1 MTFID
6 SLPTYTLVLPALLV
20 VGAWLLSKIL
30 RFSMWATLLVGCL
43 PFVLPYLDLPFS
55 REFLDAN
62 PLYLIGGGWA
72 LLFCF
77 ALGRAIVSPALG
89 ENGRNPA
96 GVVRAAFGV
105 VLGVALLVVA
115 LLVSRP
121 EILESTFPGWKG
133 GAGLVLLCASLLSMS
148 LWLARVLKAAIVF
161 SLWSIVSLVLASELF
176 LNKLPY
182 EVVREDLRHL
192 QPLASR
198 FGLEDALKQVET
210 FASPIH
216 DDSSSVSEKIRAY
229 VLGVSPNTGYLFPK
243 ERSFARALQGVL
255 ERQGVSAEV
264 KDGTSFDA
272 SSVQM
277 QEIAARQIAP
287 LKPDVVVIMG
297 WGADTVRGR
306 NSYGIPGLSELAAK
320 KYVENIR
327 ALHRYPFAADVVE
340 SVLYRYGTNLMS
352 PTAAEIP
359 LEALPYRVSPEEFKR
374 EMLST
379 VKSLNEAGSQVILL
393 PEPVAY
399 ESESEYRVAMQQVA
413 QETKAAFIPVDELLS
428 GDPKLSSNGRLFARG
443 RILSQLGYDNLA
455 TLVIPTLVA
464 KTSKGG
470 AAIVPNNVSNNLP
483 SNVPTQSV
491 TFASVGGALPTVDGG
506 SIAPIVREEV
516 SLLVDPNQVRGDLIF
531 RIKIAEQGTRFYRV
545 VFSVNGEFVADRRL
559 DSRDETRVRF
569 SLPPEAKKY
578 SVVELTL
585 RTVASPPPNEDL
597 IGTTDQFAPT
607 PLQVTSDPSG
617 VSMVKVGRRAFFARS
632 RGAGAV
638 ALSIDLRSGD
648 IINSI
653 RSEDAAEVA
662 KWILNQPWGSI
673 VATSL
678 QFTKPEELATL
689 RPALKFIG
697 ASNLPL
703 KEKGGNSVIGV
714 TGTKK
719 GEARTETTADG
730 SATVTIGS
738 EILKSYAKFTLFDVT
753 TGGKE
758 FSRPSSNS
766 ERTAGTGGAL
776 GTPDQVGSLAPQVDA
791 SSGSNVASES
801 TSSLTQQTQPT
812 ELIQGNP
819 TAISAESSAQG
830 SGPASE

>member
-1 MTFID
+1 MNLID

-43 PFVLPYLDLPFS
+43 PFALPYFDLPFS

-89 ENGRNPA
+89 ENGRSPA
-96 GVVRAAFGV
+96 GVIKAVFGV

-121 EILESTFPGWKG
+121 EMLESTFPGWKG

-161 SLWSIVSLVLASELF
+161 SLWSVVSLVLASELF

-198 FGLEDALKQVET
+198 FGLEETLKEVET
-210 FASPIH
+210 FTSPINS
-216 DDSSSVSEKIRAY
+216 DSATVTDKIRAY

-255 ERQGVSAEV
+255 ERQGVNAEV

-272 SSVQM
+272 STIQL
-277 QEIAARQIAP
+277 QETAVSRVAP

-297 WGADTVRGR
+297 WGADTVKGR

-320 KYVENIR
+320 QYVEKIR
-327 ALHRYPFAADVVE
+327 ALHRYPFAADIVE

-352 PTAAEIP
+352 ARAAEVP
-359 LEALPYRVSPEEFKR
+359 LEALPYRVSPEEYR
-374 EMLST
+374 IEMLSA
-379 VKSLNEAGSQVILL
+379 VKALNEAGAQVILL
-393 PEPVAY
+393 PEPVAQEV
-399 ESESEYRVAMQQVA
+399 ESPYRDAMKEIADQTNA
-413 QETKAAFIPVDELLS
+413 TFLPIDEMLS
-428 GDPKLSSNGRLFARG
+428 GDQQLSSNGRLFARG
-443 RILSQLGYDNLA
+443 RILSQVGYAHVANLI
-455 TLVIPTLVA
+455 TPILLE
-464 KTSKGG
+464 KTSKGVARNITPEEG
-470 AAIVPNNVSNNLP
+470 TPTTLAATTGSAFVAAPGL
-483 SNVPTQSV
+483 
-491 TFASVGGALPTVDGG
+491 LPTVDGG
-506 SIAPIVREEV
+506 SITPIVRDEV
-516 SLLVDPNQVRGDLIF
+516 SLLVDPNQVKGDLIF
-531 RIKIAEQGTRFYRV
+531 RIKIAEQGSRFYRV

-585 RTVASPPPNEDL
+585 RTIASPPSNEDL
-597 IGTTDQFAPT
+597 IGTIEQFAPI
-607 PLQVTSDPSG
+607 PLQVTSEPSG
-617 VSMVKVGRRAFFARS
+617 VSMVKVGKRAFFARS
-632 RGAGAV
+632 RGVGAV
-638 ALSIDLRSGD
+638 AVSVDLRSGD
-648 IINSI
+648 ILNSL
-653 RSEDAAEVA
+653 RSEDASEVA
-662 KWILNQPWGSI
+662 RWILNQPWGSV

-678 QFTKPEELATL
+678 QFASSEELSTL

-697 ASNLPL
+697 AAGAML
-703 KEKGGNSVIGV
+703 KERGGNSIIGI

-719 GEARTETTADG
+719 GEARSEITSNG
-730 SATVTIGS
+730 PATITIGS

-753 TGGKE
+753 TGGKD
-758 FSRPSSNS
+758 FARSPSNASRTTAGGGVS
-766 ERTAGTGGAL
+766 ENVDRTASEL
-776 GTPDQVGSLAPQVDA
+776 PQVDR
-791 SSGSNVASES
+791 SGE
-801 TSSLTQQTQPT
+801 PT
-812 ELIQGNP
+812 EVVEPSPKTSETIQTDASVG
-819 TAISAESSAQG
+819 SA
-830 SGPASE
+830 PAPE

>member
-1 MTFID
+1 MNLID
-6 SLPTYTLVLPALLV
+6 SLPTYTLALPALLV

-55 REFLDAN
+55 REFLDAH

-77 ALGRAIVSPALG
+77 ALGRAIVSPVLG
-89 ENGRNPA
+89 ENGRSPA
-96 GVVRAAFGV
+96 GVVKAMFGV

-121 EILESTFPGWKG
+121 EMLESTFPGWKG

-198 FGLEDALKQVET
+198 FGLEDALKEVET
-210 FASPIH
+210 FASPTK
-216 DDSSSVSEKIRAY
+216 SEESTVSDKIRAY

-255 ERQGVSAEV
+255 EQQGVSAEV

-272 SSVQM
+272 STIQLK
-277 QEIAARQIAP
+277 EIAVGKVAP

-297 WGADTVRGR
+297 WGADTVKGR

-320 KYVENIR
+320 QYVEKIR

-352 PTAAEIP
+352 ARATDIP
-359 LEALPYRVSPEEFKR
+359 LEALPYRVSPEEYKI

-379 VKSLNEAGSQVILL
+379 VKALNEAGAQVVLL

-399 ESESEYRVAMQQVA
+399 EDESAYRAAMKEVAD
-413 QETKAAFIPVDELLS
+413 ETKAAFIPVDELLTRK
-428 GDPKLSSNGRLFARG
+428 GLSADGRIFARG
-443 RILSQLGYDNLA
+443 RILSQVGYAHLSSLITPTILERTSNRGTSNL
-455 TLVIPTLVA
+455 TVQEISS
-464 KTSKGG
+464 TSTN
-470 AAIVPNNVSNNLP
+470 ASILNP
-483 SNVPTQSV
+483 SVSV
-491 TFASVGGALPTVDGG
+491 TGSLPIVDGG
-506 SIAPIVREEV
+506 SIVPIVRDEL
-516 SLLVDPNQVRGDLIF
+516 SLLVDPSQVKGDLIF

-585 RTVASPPPNEDL
+585 RTIASPPPNEDL
-597 IGTTDQFAPT
+597 IGTIEQFAPT
-607 PLQVTSDPSG
+607 HLQVTSEPSG
-617 VSMVKVGRRAFFARS
+617 VSMVKVGKRAFFARS
-632 RGAGAV
+632 RGVGAV
-638 ALSIDLRSGD
+638 AVSVDLRSGD

-653 RSEDAAEVA
+653 RTEDAGEIAR
-662 KWILNQPWGSI
+662 WILNQPWGSI

-678 QFTKPEELATL
+678 QLS
-689 RPALKFIG
+689 RG
-697 ASNLPL
+697 
-703 KEKGGNSVIGV
+703 
-714 TGTKK
+714 
-719 GEARTETTADG
+719 
-730 SATVTIGS
+730 
-738 EILKSYAKFTLFDVT
+738 TLFT
-753 TGGKE
+753 TTCTKVY
-758 FSRPSSNS
+758 RCDKCDA
-766 ERTAGTGGAL
+766 ERGWW
-776 GTPDQVGSLAPQVDA
+776 
-791 SSGSNVASES
+791 
-801 TSSLTQQTQPT
+801 
-812 ELIQGNP
+812 
-819 TAISAESSAQG
+819 
-830 SGPASE
+830 